1 MPLQAG
7 KQDMAPSPETAT
19 FKLIDVR
26 PCADNEGMV
35 YLEGKFEN
43 ITQAR
48 ICEALK
54 GRNWDT
60 LRMPATGGVVGRLD
74 GMLLVLT
81 EDLSFHFNN
90 SPTEEEALKALDE
103 MIE

>member
-1 MPLQAG
+1 MPLRARIQET
-7 KQDMAPSPETAT
+7 APSPEKAT
-19 FKLIDVR
+19 FKLSDVR
-26 PCADNEGMV
+26 PCADNEGLV

-43 ITQAR
+43 ITPAR

-54 GRNWDT
+54 RRNWNT
-60 LRMPATGGVVGRLD
+60 LTMPATGGVVGRLD

-81 EDLSFHFNN
+81 GDLSFHFNN

-103 MIE
+103 MIQ